1 MRCGSKSS
9 LLNVGFP
16 TNYPGWTGGCL
27 CPNETITKGLT
38 GLDGHY
44 PQITQVGGGQRS
56 KWSILADN
64 YFKQKKR
71 NTSSLELR
79 RRRAQYMGLRG
90 VSAIFRLAGSGN
102 QEQRAEG
109 EYLHVRDCQ
118 GWRHHVWRGEE
129 SPAHQGSLGITEE
142 GPDYN
147 NRCCRRQRSRYR
159 FI

>member
-1 MRCGSKSS
+1 
-9 LLNVGFP
+9 
-16 TNYPGWTGGCL
+16 
-27 CPNETITKGLT
+27 
-38 GLDGHY
+38 
-44 PQITQVGGGQRS
+44 
-56 KWSILADN
+56 
-64 YFKQKKR
+64 
-71 NTSSLELR
+71 
-79 RRRAQYMGLRG
+79 MGLRG

-102 QEQRAEG
+102 REQRAEG

-159 FI
+159 FYLKGSRANIWVFNNHGDTAGGGDEVMTTPDY